1 MDATAWDPIVW
12 DWISLVVRWIHLIT
26 GIAWIGASFYF
37 IHLDASLRR
46 PGGLPAGVAGE
57 AWQVHGGGFY
67 RMQKYLVAP
76 ARAAQ
81 GAHLVQV
88 RGLLDLDQRLRAAR
102 SHLLPQRRP
111 LS

>member
-1 MDATAWDPIVW
+1 MIGFA
-12 DWISLVVRWIHLIT
+12 VRWLHLIT

-46 PGGLPAGVAGE
+46 SGGLPAGVGGE

-76 ARAAQ
+76 AELPE
-81 GAHLVQV
+81 HLTWFKYEAYSTWLSGFILL
-88 RGLLDLDQRLRAAR
+88 GLIYY
-102 SHLLPQRRP
+102 
-111 LS
+111 LSAELSY